1 MKIFL
6 TGATGF
12 LGEYVLD
19 RLLHEKHTVRVLVQ
33 SPGPMVHTKK
43 VEIVEGDITVPETF
57 RGRLKGCDAVIHLA
71 GAVGYGQTFE
81 NCINVNVNGTR
92 NIAAEAV
99 ACDVR
104 RFIHCS
110 SVSVYGRVSGVDL
123 YEDAPY
129 RKINDPYGDTKI
141 EAEKILFEMK
151 ENLDVTIFR
160 PTVIYGKGD
169 RVFLPR
175 LAERINSGK
184 FKIIGNGENR
194 ITLIH
199 AHDVARAITM
209 VLKNKITYG
218 KIYNLSNTDNLQVN
232 ELAALIAETVGYEKK
247 LKHVPY
253 SVTLTAAGIMEFLFP
268 LLGKTPPVTRFAV
281 RILGLPYNYM
291 TDAIRK
297 DLNFKPEIDIRK
309 GIVDTLR
316 AEGFQ
321 AKN

>member
-12 LGEYVLD
+12 LGEYALD
-19 RLLHEKHTVRVLVQ
+19 RLLKEKHSVRALVL
-33 SPGPMVHTKK
+33 SRESTAHMKNI
-43 VEIVEGDITVPETF
+43 EIVEGDITAPETF
-57 RGRLKGCDAVIHLA
+57 RGSLKGCDAVIHLA
-71 GAVGYGQTFE
+71 GAVGYGQTLE
-81 NCINVNVNGTR
+81 NCINVNINGTR

-99 ACDVR
+99 SCGVR

-123 YEDAPY
+123 FEDAPY

-141 EAEKILFEMK
+141 EAEKTLLEMK
-151 ENLDVTIFR
+151 ENLDITIFR

-175 LAERINSGK
+175 LAERIKSGK

-209 VLKNKITYG
+209 VLNNKKTYG
-218 KIYNLSNTDNLQVN
+218 KIYNLSNTDNLPVN
-232 ELAALIAETVGYEKK
+232 ELAALIAETVGYEKM
-247 LKHVPY
+247 LEHVPY
-253 SVTLTAAGIMEFLFP
+253 HVALTAAGVMEFLFP
-268 LLGKTPPVTRFAV
+268 LLGKTPPVPRFAV
-281 RILGLPYNYM
+281 RILGLPYYYM
-291 TDAIRK
+291 TDAIGK
-297 DLNFKPEIDIRK
+297 DLGFKPEIDIRK
-309 GIVDTLR
+309 GIVETLK
-316 AEGFQ
+316 AEGF
-321 AKN
+321 